1 MIHFAHAG
9 LPLLLGLLPFVV
21 TAQVELQ
28 VLGIMQDAG
37 LPQLG
42 CPQSCCMQEGKL
54 RERVPVVALG
64 ITQSDPKQGVLIEAT
79 PDIGSQWQ
87 RFMSINQGKEPSYI
101 FITHAH
107 MGHYSGLLQLGREA
121 RNTKGVTVY
130 GHPTLIDFLQRDQ
143 PWKQLVALKN
153 ILPKPI
159 RDRETIQ
166 IGQLSIRA
174 LVVPH
179 RDEISATYAYILEGP
194 TKRAL
199 FLPDIDKWEKWTVS
213 IDSLLQQ
220 VDIAFLD
227 ATFFD
232 GSELPGRNLSE
243 IPHPTVRETMERA
256 QSWPQSVRQK
266 LRLIHFNHTN
276 PLLQE
281 GSAAFKNLAAF
292 GFQLSRVGDSI
303 QL

>member
-1 MIHFAHAG
+1 MWQNK
-9 LPLLLGLLPFVV
+9 VS
-21 TAQVELQ
+21 
-28 VLGIMQDAG
+28 AG

-42 CPQSCCMQEGKL
+42 CAKSCCVQEGKP

-64 ITQSDPKQGVLIEAT
+64 ITQSDSKQGVLIEAT

-87 RFMSINQGKEPSYI
+87 RFMLINQGIEPSSI

-143 PWKQLVALKN
+143 PWKQLVALNN

-199 FLPDIDKWEKWTVS
+199 FLPDIDKWEKWTVT

-220 VDIAFLD
+220 VDVAFLD

-256 QSWPQSVRQK
+256 QSWPHSVLQK
-266 LRLIHFNHTN
+266 VHLIHFNHTN

-281 GSAAFKNLAAF
+281 GSIAYKNLAAF